1 MGSRLEDWYRATWA
15 WRVSVGRVPDFLS
28 LHYLPLNMPLQATF
42 VGINVYSDPKIAD
55 LTGAGPDATAMAT
68 LFQDSVPQAT
78 VTQLRDEEATAK
90 SIRDALN
97 HTIGAAGPE
106 DTALFFFAGHGSP
119 AHHIVP
125 SDAKKHQLSNTAI
138 PMNELSERLSAS
150 EAKAVVVI
158 LDCCFSGAA
167 PARVLENAPVPR
179 NASKTIEDLK
189 GAGRVIVAASRDS
202 EPAFEVGG
210 NGLLTKGLIRKLRS
224 TEEAVDIGSLMNEVS
239 QFVQA
244 EAERIG
250 RAQTPVWF
258 SLIDGHLALPGL
270 QPGPNYADA
279 FPETSGIQISSHI
292 GELSAFGIPEEVVS
306 EWNERFPGG
315 LNDLQLKAIND
326 HRILDGQS
334 LLTVAPTSAGKT
346 FIGEMAGAKAVAEGR
361 KVVFLLPYRALT
373 NEKYEDFQAFY
384 GDRLDMRVI
393 RCTGDYTDDTSRFV
407 RGKYDFAFLT
417 YEMFLGLSVNASAS
431 LHKIGLVVVDEAQFI
446 TDPAR
451 GISVELMLTN
461 LLAAREEGVDPQ
473 LLALSAVIGDFNH
486 FDDWI
491 DCNTLISRERP
502 VPLLEGVLDRSGTFQ
517 YTDADGN
524 EQTSQLLPS
533 HAIRKR
539 KKKKSSQD
547 IIVPLAR
554 KLVSGEE
561 KLLIF
566 RNAKGKAAGCANYL
580 ADELGLPA
588 ATDVIE
594 QLPDRDLSSTSERLR
609 EALQGGT
616 AVHNANL
623 TREERSTVEQAFRR
637 PDGNVHVLA
646 ATTTVA
652 AGVNTPASTVILAEN
667 TFYTDDGPKDFT
679 VAEYKNMAGRAGRL
693 GIEEQGRSILLAS
706 GAVERQRLFDQYV
719 QAEPKPVRSSFDPDD
734 LPTWILRLLA
744 QVDRVPEDEVIRLL
758 ASTYGGY
765 LRRRTDPEWH
775 DRMKERL
782 QKLLVRMQD
791 LDLVEEQD
799 GKIHLTLL
807 GQACGESS
815 LPFEEAM
822 KLIEVL
828 RAVSEGSSLGE
839 ITAERL
845 MALLQILSES
855 EMGYTPLF
863 KRGGSRKE
871 SAWQR
876 DVTNYYG
883 QDVTRALQKRAEDQY
898 TYWARCKRAAILWD
912 WIQGRPTRQIEDE
925 YTINPYT
932 GNIGAG
938 EIRRFADSTR
948 FHLQSAFDIA
958 DILLLGRGPDE
969 EEVDQLL
976 KRLEIGLPESALELL
991 DLPIRLTRGEY
1002 LELHSAGYTQA
1013 NGVLDSSP
1021 EELQD
1026 YINDANLQ
1034 ILQQAVLSEG
1044 ETPSGSA

>member
-1 MGSRLEDWYRATWA
+1 MNAYL
-15 WRVSVGRVPDFLS
+15 V
-28 LHYLPLNMPLQATF
+28 LPLFHYFPLDMPLRATF
-42 VGINVYSDPKIAD
+42 VGINVYSDAKIAD

-68 LFQDSVPQAT
+68 LFQDSVPQAS
-78 VTQLRDEEATAK
+78 VTQLRDEQATAE

-97 HTIGAAGPE
+97 HTIGQAGPE

-119 AHHIVP
+119 SHHLVP
-125 SDAKKHQLSNTAI
+125 SDAEKHRLSDTAI
-138 PMNELSERLSAS
+138 PMSELSERLNAS
-150 EAKAVVVI
+150 EAKAAVII

-167 PARVLENAPVPR
+167 PARVLEDAPVARDTPE
-179 NASKTIEDLK
+179 TIQDLK
-189 GAGRVIVAASRDS
+189 GAGRVIIAASRDS
-202 EPAFEVGG
+202 EPAYEVER
-210 NGLLTKGLIRKLRS
+210 NGLLTKGLMRKLRS
-224 TEEAVDIGSLMNEVS
+224 SEETVEVGDLMEEVS
-239 QFVQA
+239 GFVQA

-250 RAQTPVWF
+250 RSQTPVWF
-258 SLIDGHLALPGL
+258 SFIEGHLSLPAL

-279 FPETSGIQISSHI
+279 FPETSGIQVSPAI

-306 EWNERFPGG
+306 EWADRFPNG
-315 LNDLQLKAIND
+315 LNDLQLKAVND
-326 HRILDGQS
+326 HRVLDGKS

-384 GDRLDMRVI
+384 GDRLNMRVI

-431 LHKIGLVVVDEAQFI
+431 LHRIGLVVVDEAQFI
-446 TDPAR
+446 TDASR

-461 LLAAREEGVDPQ
+461 LLAAREKGVNPQ
-473 LLALSAVIGDFNH
+473 ILALSAVIGDENH
-486 FDDWI
+486 FDDWLGC
-491 DCNTLISRERP
+491 DTLMTRERP

-517 YTDADGN
+517 FIDGDGN
-524 EQTSQLLPS
+524 EQTTQLLPP
-533 HAIRKR
+533 HAIRQR

-547 IIVPLAR
+547 VIVPLAR
-554 KLVSGEE
+554 KLVSDAE

-580 ADELGLPA
+580 ANELGLPA

-594 QLPDRDLSSTSERLR
+594 QLPGRDPSSTSERLR

-623 TREERSTVEQAFRR
+623 SREERSTIEQAFRQL
-637 PDGNVHVLA
+637 DGNVHVLA

-652 AGVNTPASTVILAEN
+652 AGVNTPASTVILAEHA
-667 TFYTDDGPKDFT
+667 FYTDNGTQDFS

-706 GAVERQRLFDQYV
+706 GGVERKRLFEQYV
-719 QAEPKPVRSSFDPDD
+719 RADPEPIQSSFDAED

-744 QVDRVPEDEVIRLL
+744 QVERVPEDEVVRLL

-775 DRMKERL
+775 ETMKKRL
-782 QKLLVRMQD
+782 QELLERMRD
-791 LDLVEEQD
+791 LDLLEEQA
-799 GKIHLTLL
+799 GKIKLTLL
-807 GQACGESS
+807 GQACGEST
-815 LPFEEAM
+815 LPFGEAM
-822 KLIEVL
+822 KLVEVL
-828 RAVSEGSSLGE
+828 REVSGGRSIDE
-839 ITAERL
+839 ITAKRL
-845 MALLQILSES
+845 MALLQMLSES
-855 EMGYTPLF
+855 EAGYTPLF

-883 QDVTRALQKRAEDQY
+883 QDVTRALQKRAKDKYE
-898 TYWARCKRAAILWD
+898 YWARCKRAAILWE
-912 WIQGRPTRQIEDE
+912 WIEGVPTRKIEDK
-925 YTINPYT
+925 YTINPYS
-932 GNIGAG
+932 GDIGAG

-948 FHLQSAFDIA
+948 FNLQSAFDIA
-958 DILLLGRGPDE
+958 NLLLLGKGPNE
-969 EEVDQLL
+969 EQVDQLV
-976 KRLEIGLPESALELL
+976 KRLEVGLPESALGLL
-991 DLPIRLTRGEY
+991 NLPVRLTRGEY
-1002 LELHSAGYTQA
+1002 LELHSAGYTEA
-1013 NGVLDSSP
+1013 EEVLNTSP
-1021 EELQD
+1021 EELRNH
-1026 YINDANLQ
+1026 INFANWPV
-1034 ILQQAVLSEG
+1034 LQQTIFSE
-1044 ETPSGSA
+1044 E